1 MKGKRWL
8 AGAVAAAMLMSV
20 APAYA
25 FADRLDEPA
34 AADESALECTKA
46 ADCPAQEHEPDCP
59 AAQVPQPEPN
69 AALTRENTEPDT
81 TTPETET
88 TPEPEESGDVK
99 QPDEET
105 PEEEPEESKAV
116 CSINGKEYG
125 TLDEAVEE
133 AEEGAT
139 IVITADCETD
149 GMNLSK
155 NLTLKGAEELEEKPV
170 IRFTDKGIAL
180 WGKKLTFDNV
190 EIVMDGIG
198 STPYTAEW
206 SWMAICASKDAIL
219 NLNNS
224 TMTMDG
230 TGTTNSPHA
239 IYFCQNNKLNLTNS
253 TLEIKNYAND
263 ALEWDGGDGG
273 YNINLTNST
282 FISDHNRSGFTGTFW
297 VKATDSDIQ
306 VINSTGNGANGSHFD
321 FTNCEVNF
329 SDNGSHGLSAGALI
343 IDHSTVTTNNNTGM
357 GIAVGDNLQIK
368 NGSVVTV
375 EGNASNTGYGYAA
388 VRLYNNFD
396 FLVDKTS
403 KLSIKNNNN
412 TGLYVRQG
420 NLTVEDGADLEIMN
434 NTVTHTLLDGYGGG
448 LYVGYGDNYDPTVTL
463 PADAKIYNNHALIGG
478 DDIYI
483 SQGITGPSATFG
495 PVGSDW
501 VLDDCNDPIDGWY
514 DDSEGTRWKA
524 HDEDPNADLHMV
536 VESGFVAG
544 ETRKLTG
551 LHSLK
556 AAHGLL
562 HTVTTSIDNSGSI
575 NGDGQYLHGTDVQV
589 TFNPA
594 DGYKITS
601 VTVND
606 TAYDYHWDSTL
617 NAYVVEL
624 PDLSADMHVVVT
636 TKRDSDSG
644 GGGHHNP
651 PKDDD
656 DDDEPADEP
665 EEDIPEE
672 EVPLAETPWLNT
684 VDHYAYIVGYPEDYV
699 TGQPTEDESRWPIK
713 PQANITR
720 AEVATIFF
728 RLLTDEARDQFWMTT
743 NDFPDVAADAW
754 YNNAIST
761 MVNAGI
767 IQGYEDGTFRPNDN
781 ITRAEFAAIASRFM
795 SSGYDVEEDLFTD
808 ISGHWARENIND
820 AAMTKW
826 INGYPD
832 GTFLPDNDITRAEAV
847 TLVNNVLR
855 RAPDADHML
864 DSMIKWPDN
873 MDTSAWYYEAMQEA
887 TNSHDY
893 DMFEGAE
900 YETWTALEENRD
912 WAALEQDWMNAH
924 RGGGEV
930 M

>member
-1 MKGKRWL
+1 MRDLGNAYADYSFGWYSSITLEPILHTGALTIEKTVTGL
-8 AGAVAAAMLMSV
+8 PADLIPDSFAFDVISGEDTAAVAEVTVS
-20 APAYA
+20 
-25 FADRLDEPA
+25 DEDGDGIFTGIGTVENLPYG
-34 AADESALECTKA
+34 EYTITE
-46 ADCPAQEHEPDCP
+46 
-59 AAQVPQPEPN
+59 QPEEV
-69 AALTRENTEPDT
+69 ADYHCETAI
-81 TTPETET
+81 TPETIT
-88 TPEPEESGDVK
+88 I
-99 QPDEET
+99 DEET
-105 PEEEPEESKAV
+105 PDIAV
-116 CSINGKEYG
+116 AVTNNYNKEQ
-125 TLDEAVEE
+125 V
-133 AEEGAT
+133 T
-139 IVITADCETD
+139 ITVHYYIE
-149 GMNLSK
+149 
-155 NLTLKGAEELEEKPV
+155 
-170 IRFTDKGIAL
+170 
-180 WGKKLTFDNV
+180 
-190 EIVMDGIG
+190 
-198 STPYTAEW
+198 
-206 SWMAICASKDAIL
+206 
-219 NLNNS
+219 
-224 TMTMDG
+224 
-230 TGTTNSPHA
+230 GTTT
-239 IYFCQNNKLNLTNS
+239 QLR
-253 TLEIKNYAND
+253 ED
-263 ALEWDGGDGG
+263 
-273 YNINLTNST
+273 
-282 FISDHNRSGFTGTFW
+282 
-297 VKATDSDIQ
+297 
-306 VINSTGNGANGSHFD
+306 
-321 FTNCEVNF
+321 
-329 SDNGSHGLSAGALI
+329 
-343 IDHSTVTTNNNTGM
+343 TVL
-357 GIAVGDNLQIK
+357 V
-368 NGSVVTV
+368 
-375 EGNASNTGYGYAA
+375 
-388 VRLYNNFD
+388 
-396 FLVDKTS
+396 VDKNS
-403 KLSIKNNNN
+403 
-412 TGLYVRQG
+412 
-420 NLTVEDGADLEIMN
+420 
-434 NTVTHTLLDGYGGG
+434 
-448 LYVGYGDNYDPTVTL
+448 NYDVSNY
-463 PADAKIYNNHALIGG
+463 PASIGDYDYESTTG
-478 DDIYI
+478 DD
-483 SQGITGPSATFG
+483 
-495 PVGSDW
+495 
-501 VLDDCNDPIDGWY
+501 
-514 DDSEGTRWKA
+514 
-524 HDEDPNADLHMV
+524 
-536 VESGFVAG
+536 
-544 ETRKLTG
+544 LTG
-551 LHSLK
+551 L
-556 AAHGLL
+556 
-562 HTVTTSIDNSGSI
+562 
-575 NGDGQYLHGTDVQV
+575 
-589 TFNPA
+589 A
-594 DGYKITS
+594 DEDKTIIIY
-601 VTVND
+601 
-606 TAYDYHWDSTL
+606 Y
-617 NAYVVEL
+617 E
-624 PDLSADMHVVVT
+624 
-636 TKRDSDSG
+636 RDSGSG

-651 PKDDD
+651 SKDDD

>member
-1 MKGKRWL
+1 MN
-8 AGAVAAAMLMSV
+8 AGSELNV
-20 APAYA
+20 
-25 FADRLDEPA
+25 
-34 AADESALECTKA
+34 T
-46 ADCPAQEHEPDCP
+46 
-59 AAQVPQPEPN
+59 N
-69 AALTRENTEPDT
+69 
-81 TTPETET
+81 
-88 TPEPEESGDVK
+88 
-99 QPDEET
+99 
-105 PEEEPEESKAV
+105 
-116 CSINGKEYG
+116 
-125 TLDEAVEE
+125 
-133 AEEGAT
+133 GAT
-139 IVITADCETD
+139 FQ
-149 GMNLSK
+149 
-155 NLTLKGAEELEEKPV
+155 
-170 IRFTDKGIAL
+170 IRGVGTEGNAGQGIQLDAA
-180 WGKKLTFDNV
+180 GQAKINV
-190 EIVMDGIG
+190 TEG
-198 STPYTAEW
+198 STFL
-206 SWMAICASKDAIL
+206 I
-219 NLNNS
+219 
-224 TMTMDG
+224 DG
-230 TGTTNSPHA
+230 TNRGYVNSPE
-239 IYFCQNNKLNLTNS
+239 IYV
-253 TLEIKNYAND
+253 ED
-263 ALEWDGGDGG
+263 
-273 YNINLTNST
+273 ST
-282 FISDHNRSGFTGTFW
+282 FTIQNCTSNASNGGEFT
-297 VKATDSDIQ
+297 A
-306 VINSTGNGANGSHFD
+306 INSTISYSNNMG
-321 FTNCEVNF
+321 
-329 SDNGSHGLSAGALI
+329 HGLSAGNI
-343 IDHSTVTTNNNTGM
+343 TMENSTITANENAYYGVTYSG
-357 GIAVGDNLQIK
+357 NLTMDGTSEITA
-368 NGSVVTV
+368 NG
-375 EGNASNTGYGYAA
+375 NGYGYTGGGLRAYGVSTIESGAQITIRDNERNGVENYGTFTAEEGAMIDVQGNKEPSTNGGGIYNGGTLSLPSNTTICNNYAEQTGGGICNAGTVTLDPAA
-388 VRLYNNFD
+388 RLYNN
-396 FLVDKTS
+396 
-403 KLSIKNNNN
+403 
-412 TGLYVRQG
+412 
-420 NLTVEDGADLEIMN
+420 
-434 NTVTHTLLDGYGGG
+434 
-448 LYVGYGDNYDPTVTL
+448 
-463 PADAKIYNNHALIGG
+463 HAGMAG
-478 DDIYI
+478 DDIHNRDGASI
-483 SQGITGPSATFG
+483 SFG

-524 HDEDPNADLHMV
+524 HDEDPNAELHMV

-544 ETRKLTG
+544 ETQKLTG

-606 TAYDYHWDSTL
+606 AAYDYHWDSTL

-636 TKRDSDSG
+636 TKRDSG
-644 GGGHHNP
+644 GNVDHP
-651 PKDDD
+651 EYDPDRD

-665 EEDIPEE
+665 DEEIPEE

>member
-8 AGAVAAAMLMSV
+8 AGAVAAAMLLSV
-20 APAYA
+20 APVYA
-25 FADRLDEPA
+25 FADQLDEPA

-46 ADCPAQEHEPDCP
+46 ADCPAQEHEPGCP
-59 AAQVPQPEPN
+59 AAEVPQPEAN
-69 AALTRENTEPDT
+69 AALTEENAEPDAP
-81 TTPETET
+81 TPETET
-88 TPEPEESGDVK
+88 TPEPEESGDAE
-99 QPDEET
+99 QPGEET

-116 CSINGKEYG
+116 CSINGTEYD
-125 TLDEAVEE
+125 TLDEAVEK

-139 IVITADCETD
+139 IVITADCKTD
-149 GMNLSK
+149 GINLKK
-155 NLTLKGAEELEEKPV
+155 NLTIRAAEGLEKKPV
-170 IRFTDKGIAL
+170 ILFENDGIAM
-180 WGKKLTFDNV
+180 WDKTLTFEGCD
-190 EIVMDGIG
+190 IQMKGIG
-198 STPYTAEW
+198 STPYVEW
-206 SWMAICASKDAIL
+206 SWMAICASAGAVL

-239 IYFCQNNKLNLTNS
+239 IYFCNNNKLNLTNS

-306 VINSTGNGANGSHFD
+306 VINSTGNGANGSHFN

-375 EGNASNTGYGYAA
+375 EGNASNTSYGYAA

-434 NTVTHTLLDGYGGG
+434 NTVSHMLLSGYGGG

-463 PADAKIYNNHALIGG
+463 PADAKIYNNHARTGG

-483 SQGITGPSATFG
+483 SQGVTGPSATFG

-524 HDEDPNADLHMV
+524 HDEDPNAELHMV

-544 ETRKLTG
+544 ETQTLTG

-575 NGDGQYLHGTDVQV
+575 EGAGQYLHGTDVQV

-594 DGYKITS
+594 DGYEITS

-606 TAYDYHWDSTL
+606 ADYEYHWDSTL

>member
-1 MKGKRWL
+1 MDKK
-8 AGAVAAAMLMSV
+8 VVS
-20 APAYA
+20 Y
-25 FADRLDEPA
+25 
-34 AADESALECTKA
+34 
-46 ADCPAQEHEPDCP
+46 
-59 AAQVPQPEPN
+59 
-69 AALTRENTEPDT
+69 
-81 TTPETET
+81 
-88 TPEPEESGDVK
+88 
-99 QPDEET
+99 
-105 PEEEPEESKAV
+105 
-116 CSINGKEYG
+116 NGKEYD
-125 TLDEAVEE
+125 TLDEAIE
-133 AEEGAT
+133 AAAKIDDAT
-139 IVITADCETD
+139 IVITADCETA
-149 GMNLSK
+149 GINLSK

-180 WGKKLTFDNV
+180 WGETLTFDNV
-190 EIVMDGIG
+190 EVVMNDIG
-198 STPYTAEW
+198 STPYGEW
-206 SWMAICASKDAIL
+206 SWMAICASKNAAL
-219 NLNNS
+219 ELKNS

-230 TGTTNSPHA
+230 TRTTNSPHA
-239 IYFCQNNKLNLTNS
+239 IYFCDNNKLNLTDS

-297 VKATDSDIQ
+297 VKATDSNIQ
-306 VINSTGNGANGSHFD
+306 VINSIGNGANGSHFD

-329 SDNGSHGLSAGALI
+329 SDNGSHGLSAGNI
-343 IDHSTVTTNNNTGM
+343 TMENSTITANENAYYGVTYSG
-357 GIAVGDNLQIK
+357 NLTMDGTSEITA
-368 NGSVVTV
+368 NG
-375 EGNASNTGYGYAA
+375 NGYGYTGGGLRAYGVSTIASGAQITIRDNERNGVENYGTFTAEEGAMIDVQGNKEPSTNGGGIYNGGTLSLPSNTTICNNYAEQTGGGICNAGTVTLDPAA
-388 VRLYNNFD
+388 RLYNN
-396 FLVDKTS
+396 
-403 KLSIKNNNN
+403 
-412 TGLYVRQG
+412 
-420 NLTVEDGADLEIMN
+420 
-434 NTVTHTLLDGYGGG
+434 
-448 LYVGYGDNYDPTVTL
+448 
-463 PADAKIYNNHALIGG
+463 HAGMAG
-478 DDIYI
+478 DDIHNRNSASI
-483 SQGITGPSATFG
+483 SFG

-501 VLDDCNDPIDGWY
+501 ILDDCNDPIDGWY
-514 DDSEGTRWKA
+514 DDSEETRWKA

-544 ETRKLTG
+544 ETQKLTG

-636 TKRDSDSG
+636 TKRDSG
-644 GGGHHNP
+644 GNVDHP
-651 PKDDD
+651 EYDPDRD

-665 EEDIPEE
+665 DEEIPEE

>member
-1 MKGKRWL
+1 MDKK
-8 AGAVAAAMLMSV
+8 VVS
-20 APAYA
+20 Y
-25 FADRLDEPA
+25 
-34 AADESALECTKA
+34 
-46 ADCPAQEHEPDCP
+46 
-59 AAQVPQPEPN
+59 
-69 AALTRENTEPDT
+69 
-81 TTPETET
+81 
-88 TPEPEESGDVK
+88 
-99 QPDEET
+99 
-105 PEEEPEESKAV
+105 
-116 CSINGKEYG
+116 NGKEYD
-125 TLDEAVEE
+125 TLDEAIE
-133 AEEGAT
+133 AAAKIDDATDAT
-139 IVITADCETD
+139 IVITADCKTD
-149 GMNLSK
+149 GINLKK
-155 NLTLKGAEELEEKPV
+155 NLTIRAAEGLEKKPV
-170 IRFTDKGIAL
+170 ILFENQGIAM
-180 WGKKLTFDNV
+180 WDKTLTFEGCD
-190 EIVMDGIG
+190 IQMKGIG
-198 STPYTAEW
+198 STPYVEW
-206 SWMAICASKDAIL
+206 SWMAICASAGAVL

-239 IYFCQNNKLNLTNS
+239 IYFCNNNKLNLTNS

-306 VINSTGNGANGSHFD
+306 VINSTGNGANGSHFN

-375 EGNASNTGYGYAA
+375 EGNASNTSYGYAA

-434 NTVTHTLLDGYGGG
+434 NTVSHMLLSGYGGG

-463 PADAKIYNNHALIGG
+463 PADAKIYNNHARTGG

-483 SQGITGPSATFG
+483 SQGVTGPSATFG

-524 HDEDPNADLHMV
+524 HDEDPNAELHMV

-544 ETRKLTG
+544 ETQTLTG

-575 NGDGQYLHGTDVQV
+575 EGAGQYLHGTDVQV

-594 DGYKITS
+594 DGYEITS

-606 TAYDYHWDSTL
+606 ADYEYHWDSTL

-636 TKRDSDSG
+636 TKRDSG
-644 GGGHHNP
+644 GNVDHP
-651 PKDDD
+651 EYDPDRD

-665 EEDIPEE
+665 DEEIPEE

>member
-1 MKGKRWL
+1 MKGKRWI
-8 AGAVAAAMLMSV
+8 AGIVSATMLLSV
-20 APAYA
+20 TPIYA
-25 FADRLDEPA
+25 FAADDELGDAEDAYVTSDIEVVDDKHIEATFTISENAPADEELEIHLSQALKETGWTAYPGDLLYINYTINNLSENSYQYQDGSFELRTAGLEGRYEENDFTGFYAHDGQNLPIQVIGAIPLTKPIIELIGKDEDNITAMDIINLYDSLGEKGYTGEEALTQYFLDYFGEEDNTTYNSIFECYLDHLDELSLTSFGFNGYYPIKQETLEEINENGTANQKKIIDYAVLTNGSKVQFKWPEEELA
-34 AADESALECTKA
+34 AISYDVFYDSLLAVAFGEDIDNLNPNYSGSNEEKEIFFKHGIYDYEDQSGRRYQEAEGYIKSCFQDNILESNGQTETIESAWALSGPDTGNSFMDYQGGWYNAITLEPIPHTGALTIEKTVTGLPADLIPDSFAFDVISGEDTA
-46 ADCPAQEHEPDCP
+46 AVAEVTVSDEDGDGIFTGIGTVENLPYGEYTITE
-59 AAQVPQPEPN
+59 QPEEV
-69 AALTRENTEPDT
+69 ADYHCETAI
-81 TTPETET
+81 TPETIT
-88 TPEPEESGDVK
+88 I
-99 QPDEET
+99 DEET
-105 PEEEPEESKAV
+105 PDIAV
-116 CSINGKEYG
+116 AVTNNYNKEQ
-125 TLDEAVEE
+125 V
-133 AEEGAT
+133 T
-139 IVITADCETD
+139 ITVHYYIE
-149 GMNLSK
+149 
-155 NLTLKGAEELEEKPV
+155 
-170 IRFTDKGIAL
+170 
-180 WGKKLTFDNV
+180 
-190 EIVMDGIG
+190 
-198 STPYTAEW
+198 
-206 SWMAICASKDAIL
+206 
-219 NLNNS
+219 
-224 TMTMDG
+224 
-230 TGTTNSPHA
+230 GTTT
-239 IYFCQNNKLNLTNS
+239 QLR
-253 TLEIKNYAND
+253 ED
-263 ALEWDGGDGG
+263 
-273 YNINLTNST
+273 
-282 FISDHNRSGFTGTFW
+282 
-297 VKATDSDIQ
+297 
-306 VINSTGNGANGSHFD
+306 
-321 FTNCEVNF
+321 
-329 SDNGSHGLSAGALI
+329 
-343 IDHSTVTTNNNTGM
+343 TVL
-357 GIAVGDNLQIK
+357 V
-368 NGSVVTV
+368 
-375 EGNASNTGYGYAA
+375 
-388 VRLYNNFD
+388 
-396 FLVDKTS
+396 VDKNS
-403 KLSIKNNNN
+403 
-412 TGLYVRQG
+412 
-420 NLTVEDGADLEIMN
+420 
-434 NTVTHTLLDGYGGG
+434 
-448 LYVGYGDNYDPTVTL
+448 NYDVSNY
-463 PADAKIYNNHALIGG
+463 PASIGDYDYESTTG
-478 DDIYI
+478 DD
-483 SQGITGPSATFG
+483 
-495 PVGSDW
+495 
-501 VLDDCNDPIDGWY
+501 
-514 DDSEGTRWKA
+514 
-524 HDEDPNADLHMV
+524 
-536 VESGFVAG
+536 
-544 ETRKLTG
+544 LTG
-551 LHSLK
+551 L
-556 AAHGLL
+556 
-562 HTVTTSIDNSGSI
+562 
-575 NGDGQYLHGTDVQV
+575 
-589 TFNPA
+589 A
-594 DGYKITS
+594 DEDKTIIIY
-601 VTVND
+601 
-606 TAYDYHWDSTL
+606 Y
-617 NAYVVEL
+617 E
-624 PDLSADMHVVVT
+624 
-636 TKRDSDSG
+636 RDSGSG

-665 EEDIPEE
+665 DEEIPEE